1 MSKRQNFTTYNIPKE
16 KDFKILSTERKNMV
30 TYIDTDGGYNRL
42 YEATFRSPN
51 DPFLVKMSD
60 DDPRMKLRK
69 QREED
74 EWEKFKKKN
83 LKIRVNEFKDE
94 EERKRYL
101 ESKEPLP
108 INPHIIVLAK
118 DPKRKVV
125 QRRKRK
131 VIRISDL
138 PREGNIYS
146 KDEME
151 DYFNKQFEEGIVL
164 EKDYINLRLINEI
177 NLRHPRKFDQLGK
190 PSKYSILCE
199 DLGYF
204 GLSED
209 TMYCDMNKFGV
220 GLVDY
225 FRILKLNFLFYLILA
240 LMGFLCLYSCGENFL
255 KLNDIQKMFHF
266 SDSKDF
272 LTKFTLGNTLSK
284 DYYKCQVEDTSNLS
298 TKKTI
303 AMHCDYYPKN
313 NYFFLDKYSLSI
325 FETSDEGEVAPY
337 DSLCNDYINNMRYES
352 PFLNKKKID
361 INTIKKYI
369 TCNLRHSVCVI
380 DLSKLKNDGIEI
392 SKLTFIQYKC
402 TYSNRFFYDKGRASL
417 IFFFSL
423 FTTFLYI
430 FYYLYLSLVIEK
442 SEKIHNDN
450 FYQINQYT
458 VHVKNV
464 NIDPKP
470 PRLYQDLNLLVIA
483 LHNAAQYH
491 KIEESDLEICDDFND
506 EPIYESSGAIYQI
519 SYSIFDNTYL
529 DVVKDKFE
537 LMSTVEIPNYTRKK
551 ENVLSSKLTNHIYDL
566 NLRRKEKVEIRER
579 LQAYNTKLSFEKHCC
594 DNVKINDLFVTFKT
608 KGHAEK
614 CYNCYNSKSWLFR
627 FFIEKCLD
635 GKRKLLP
642 FYYKDQWLDVDYIPC
657 QTDGVKYENLRID
670 DITRKLPKPMSVLIV
685 FILVCGSLVIYYL
698 QVHFQRELDS
708 EFINYINCG
717 LYISK
722 EKTASFISINE
733 VMKDEEEKD
742 LLKRYNTYCYCK
754 YNLDEFGRRTT
765 ENVYYERAITSLNDD
780 EISQTVRVF
789 PCRRWF
795 KSIDKSWKMDFL
807 MYFLIIIYDCFSLWV
822 IQLLPKYE
830 RYKTKMDERKRL
842 MTLVYFFSIFAN
854 GINVVIANANISDFL
869 SNNMGFIPLL
879 TGKYINF
886 NSFWFYNVG
895 TTISILILLNCF
907 IPYLLEYLKF
917 LLMFFIRNVC
927 CKGILNKNNKYYF
940 LYWYIGPEYH
950 LEVKL
955 GIHLSLISI
964 IMLFNF
970 TITNFPS
977 FLFLIF
983 TTFISFYLDKILF
996 TRYCKIPENYNQEL
1010 NKLYYKIFFVVI
1022 IISTIT
1028 NCYQCCLLMNIIHEV
1043 SPLGVQLKS
1052 LISNS
1057 KFWVYMV
1064 IAIILILYPLIRYS
1078 LIPFIIFCACKKKN
1092 IAYGFADN
1100 KAFEKDF
1107 VKDFTIYESL
1117 PLSILYKNY
1126 TIRKLEF
1133 SQIEKYALYHDVD
1146 KLLEFYRQ
1154 KLDIDREAIQ
1164 EKVRILMHDR
1174 IDLDENFDEKMKLFM
1189 DRYYQDLDDTKIK
1202 KDFSYNMSYYDIFEA
1217 PYIEKMIDH

>member
-1 MSKRQNFTTYNIPKE
+1 MSKKQNYTTYQIPKE
-16 KDFKILSTERKNMV
+16 KDFKILSTERKNIV
-30 TYIDTDGGYNRL
+30 TYIDTSGGYNAL
-42 YEATFRSPN
+42 YEAKFRSPN
-51 DPFLVKMSD
+51 DDFIVKMSD
-60 DDPRMKLRK
+60 DDPRVKLRK
-69 QREED
+69 QREEE

-83 LKIRVNEFKDE
+83 LKIHVNEFKDE

-118 DPKRKVV
+118 DPKRKVIT
-125 QRRKRK
+125 QRKRK

-146 KDEME
+146 RDENE
-151 DYFNKQFEEGIVL
+151 DYFNKQFDEGIKL
-164 EKDYINLRLINEI
+164 EKDYVNLRLIHEI

-190 PSKYSILCE
+190 PEKYSIFCE

-204 GLSED
+204 GLKEQD
-209 TMYCDMNKFGV
+209 MFVDMNKFGV

-225 FRILKLNFLFYLILA
+225 FRILKLNLLFYFIMALIS
-240 LMGFLCLYSCGENFL
+240 FLCLYSCGENFM
-255 KLNDIQKMFHF
+255 KINDIQKIFHF
-266 SDSKDF
+266 SGIKDF

-284 DYYKCQVEDTSNLS
+284 DYYKCQVEDTTDLSN
-298 TKKTI
+298 KKLI

-313 NYFFLDKYSLSI
+313 NYFFLDKDSLSI
-325 FETSDEGEVAPY
+325 FEMSDESDIVPY
-337 DSLCNDYINNMRYES
+337 DSSCNNYINNIRYNS
-352 PFLNKKKID
+352 PYLSPEKID
-361 INTIKKYI
+361 INKIKKYI
-369 TCNLRHSVCVI
+369 TCNLRHSICTI
-380 DLSKLKNDGIEI
+380 DLSKLKKDGNNILK
-392 SKLTFIQYKC
+392 STFIQYRC
-402 TYSNRFFYDKGRASL
+402 IYSNKFFYDKGRTPL

-423 FTTFLYI
+423 FSIIMYI
-430 FYYLYLSLVIEK
+430 IYFLYLSLVLEK
-442 SEKIHNDN
+442 SNKIHNDN
-450 FYQINQYT
+450 YFQISQYT

-529 DVVKDKFE
+529 DLVKDKFE
-537 LMSTVEIPNYTRKK
+537 LMSTIEIPNYTKNK
-551 ENVLSSKLTNHIYDL
+551 QNVLSSKLTNNLYDL
-566 NLRRKEKVEIRER
+566 NLRRSEKVDIREKI
-579 LQAYNTKLSFEKHCC
+579 QSYNNKLNFEKHCC
-594 DNVKINDLFVTFKT
+594 DNVKINDVFITFKT

-614 CYNCYNSKSWLFR
+614 CYNCYNSKSRLFR
-627 FFIEKCLD
+627 FFIEKCLN
-635 GKRKLLP
+635 GKRKLSP

-657 QTDGVKYENLRID
+657 QADGIKYENLRID
-670 DITRKLPKPMSVLIV
+670 DITRYLPKPMSVLIV
-685 FILVCGSLVIYYL
+685 FILVCGNLFIFL
-698 QVHFQRELDS
+698 MQVSFQKKVDS
-708 EFINYINCG
+708 ELINYINCG
-717 LYISK
+717 LYIGK
-722 EKTASFISINE
+722 EKTSSFISINE

-742 LLKRYNTYCYCK
+742 LLKRFNTYCYCK
-754 YNLDEFGRRTT
+754 YNLDEFGRNVA
-765 ENVYYERAITSLNDD
+765 ENVYYERTITSLNND

-795 KSIDKSWKMDFL
+795 KSIDKSWKMDFV
-807 MYFLIIIYDCFSLWV
+807 MYFLIIVYDCFSLWI

-854 GINVVIANANISDFL
+854 GINVVVANAHVSNFL
-869 SNNMGFIPLL
+869 TENLGFIPLF
-879 TGKYINF
+879 TGKFINF
-886 NSFWFYNVG
+886 NSYWFYNVSS
-895 TTISILILLNCF
+895 TITVLILLNCI

-917 LLMFFIRNVC
+917 LFMIFIRNCC

-970 TITNFPS
+970 TITNFFS
-977 FLFLIF
+977 FLFLII

-996 TRYCKIPENYNQEL
+996 VRYCKTPENYNNEL
-1010 NKLYYKIFFVVI
+1010 NKLYCNIFFVVI
-1022 IISTIT
+1022 IISTII
-1028 NCYQCCLLMNIIHEV
+1028 NSYQCCLLMNIIHEV
-1043 SPLGVQLKS
+1043 SPLVIQLKS
-1052 LISNS
+1052 LIVNS
-1057 KFWVYMV
+1057 KFWVY
-1064 IAIILILYPLIRYS
+1064 IAFAIILMLYNLIRYS
-1078 LIPFIIFCACKKKN
+1078 LIPFIIFCSCAKRN
-1092 IAYGFADN
+1092 VAYGFADN

-1107 VKDFTIYESL
+1107 VKGFTIYESL

-1126 TIRKLEF
+1126 TLRKLEF
-1133 SQIEKYALYHDVD
+1133 SQIEKYSLYHDLD

-1154 KLDIDREAIQ
+1154 KLDIDREALQ
-1164 EKVRILMHDR
+1164 EKVRILLHNR

-1189 DRYYQDLDDTKIK
+1189 DKYYEDLDDTKIK

-1217 PYIEKMIDH
+1217 PYFEKMIDH

>member
-1 MSKRQNFTTYNIPKE
+1 MSKRQNYTTYNIPKE
-16 KDFKILSTERKNMV
+16 KDFKILSTDRKNMV

-42 YEATFRSPN
+42 YEASFKSPN
-51 DPFLVKMSD
+51 DQFLVKMSD

-69 QREED
+69 QREEE
-74 EWEKFKKKN
+74 EWEKFKKRN

-146 KDEME
+146 RDETE
-151 DYFNKQFEEGIVL
+151 DYFNKQFEEGIIL
-164 EKDYINLRLINEI
+164 EKDYINMRLIHEI

-190 PSKYSILCE
+190 PSKYSIFCE

-204 GLSED
+204 GLTED
-209 TMYCDMNKFGV
+209 TMFCDMNKFGV

-225 FRILKLNFLFYLILA
+225 FRILKLNCLFYLILA
-240 LMGFLCLYSCGENFL
+240 IIGFLCLYSCGENFS
-255 KLNDIQKMFHF
+255 KLIDIQRMFHF
-266 SDSKDF
+266 SNIKDF

-298 TKKTI
+298 SKKEI

-313 NYFFLDKYSLSI
+313 NYFFLDQYSLSI
-325 FETSDEGEVAPY
+325 FETSEEGEVTPY
-337 DSLCNDYINNMRYES
+337 DSLFNDYKNNIRYES
-352 PFLNKKKID
+352 PFLNTKKID
-361 INTIKKYI
+361 VNKIKKYI
-369 TCNLRHSVCVI
+369 KCNLRHSVCVI
-380 DLSKLKNDGIEI
+380 DLTKLKNDGIEI

-402 TYSNRFFYDKGRASL
+402 IYSNRFFYDKGRAPL

-450 FYQINQYT
+450 YYQINQYT

-529 DVVKDKFE
+529 DLVKDKFE
-537 LMSTVEIPNYTRKK
+537 LMSTVEVPNYTRKK
-551 ENVLSSKLTNHIYDL
+551 ENVLSSQLTNHIYDL
-566 NLRRKEKVEIRER
+566 NLRRSEKVEIREK
-579 LQAYNTKLSFEKHCC
+579 LQAFNTKLSFEKHCC

-635 GKRKLLP
+635 GKRKLNP
-642 FYYKDQWLDVDYIPC
+642 FYYKDQWLEVDYMPC
-657 QTDGVKYENLRID
+657 QNDGVKYENLRID

-698 QVHFQRELDS
+698 QVNFQRKLDS

-717 LYISK
+717 LYISR

-754 YNLDEFGRRTT
+754 YNLDEFGRKTT
-765 ENVYYERAITSLNDD
+765 ENVYYERAITSLNEE

-795 KSIDKSWKMDFL
+795 KAIDRSWKMDFV
-807 MYFLIIIYDCFSLWV
+807 MYSIIIIYDCFSLWV

-842 MTLVYFFSIFAN
+842 MTLVYFFGIFAN
-854 GINVVIANANISDFL
+854 GINVVIANANISEFL
-869 SNNMGFIPLL
+869 TNNMGFIPLL

-895 TTISILILLNCF
+895 STISILIFLNSF

-917 LLMFFIRNVC
+917 FIMLFIRNVC

-955 GIHLSLISI
+955 GIHLSLISV
-964 IMLFNF
+964 IMFFNF

-983 TTFISFYLDKILF
+983 ATFVSFYLDKILF

-1010 NKLYYKIFFVVI
+1010 NKLYCRIFFVVI

-1028 NCYQCCLLMNIIHEV
+1028 NSYQCCLLMNIIHEV
-1043 SPLGVQLKS
+1043 APLGVQLKS
-1052 LISNS
+1052 LLLNG
-1057 KFWVYMV
+1057 KFWIYMV
-1064 IAIILILYPLIRYS
+1064 IAILLMLYPLMRYS

-1092 IAYGFADN
+1092 VAYGFADN

-1146 KLLEFYRQ
+1146 RLLEFYRQ

-1164 EKVRILMHDR
+1164 EKVRILMHNR

-1189 DRYYQDLDDTKIK
+1189 DRYYKDLDETKIK
-1202 KDFSYNMSYYDIFEA
+1202 KDFSYNMSYFDIFEA
-1217 PYIEKMIDH
+1217 PYFEKMIDH

>member
-1 MSKRQNFTTYNIPKE
+1 MSKRQNYTTYNIPKE

-69 QREED
+69 QREEE

-125 QRRKRK
+125 QRRERK

-146 KDEME
+146 RDEME
-151 DYFNKQFEEGIVL
+151 DYFNKQFDEGIIL
-164 EKDYINLRLINEI
+164 EKDYINLRLIHEI

-204 GLSED
+204 GLKEE

-225 FRILKLNFLFYLILA
+225 FRILKLNFLFYLLLA
-240 LMGFLCLYSCGENFL
+240 IMGLLCLYSCGENFL
-255 KLNDIQKMFHF
+255 KLNDIQRMFHF
-266 SDSKDF
+266 SDIKDF

-303 AMHCDYYPKN
+303 VMHCDYYPKN

-325 FETSDEGEVAPY
+325 FETSDEGELAPY
-337 DSLCNDYINNMRYES
+337 DSLCNNYINNMRYES
-352 PFLNKKKID
+352 PFLNSKKID
-361 INTIKKYI
+361 INTIKNYI

-402 TYSNRFFYDKGRASL
+402 TYSNRFFYDKGRAPL

-506 EPIYESSGAIYQI
+506 QPIYESSGAIYQI
-519 SYSIFDNTYL
+519 SYSLFDNTYL

-566 NLRRKEKVEIRER
+566 NLRRKEKVEIKER

-627 FFIEKCLD
+627 FFIEKCLN

-642 FYYKDQWLDVDYIPC
+642 FYYKDQWLEVDYIPC
-657 QTDGVKYENLRID
+657 QNDGVKYENLRID

-685 FILVCGSLVIYYL
+685 LILVCGSLVIYYL

-708 EFINYINCG
+708 ELIN
-717 LYISK
+717 
-722 EKTASFISINE
+722 
-733 VMKDEEEKD
+733 
-742 LLKRYNTYCYCK
+742 
-754 YNLDEFGRRTT
+754 
-765 ENVYYERAITSLNDD
+765 
-780 EISQTVRVF
+780 
-789 PCRRWF
+789 
-795 KSIDKSWKMDFL
+795 
-807 MYFLIIIYDCFSLWV
+807 
-822 IQLLPKYE
+822 
-830 RYKTKMDERKRL
+830 
-842 MTLVYFFSIFAN
+842 
-854 GINVVIANANISDFL
+854 
-869 SNNMGFIPLL
+869 
-879 TGKYINF
+879 
-886 NSFWFYNVG
+886 
-895 TTISILILLNCF
+895 
-907 IPYLLEYLKF
+907 
-917 LLMFFIRNVC
+917 
-927 CKGILNKNNKYYF
+927 
-940 LYWYIGPEYH
+940 
-950 LEVKL
+950 
-955 GIHLSLISI
+955 
-964 IMLFNF
+964 
-970 TITNFPS
+970 
-977 FLFLIF
+977 
-983 TTFISFYLDKILF
+983 
-996 TRYCKIPENYNQEL
+996 
-1010 NKLYYKIFFVVI
+1010 
-1022 IISTIT
+1022 
-1028 NCYQCCLLMNIIHEV
+1028 
-1043 SPLGVQLKS
+1043 
-1052 LISNS
+1052 
-1057 KFWVYMV
+1057 
-1064 IAIILILYPLIRYS
+1064 
-1078 LIPFIIFCACKKKN
+1078 
-1092 IAYGFADN
+1092 
-1100 KAFEKDF
+1100 
-1107 VKDFTIYESL
+1107 
-1117 PLSILYKNY
+1117 
-1126 TIRKLEF
+1126 
-1133 SQIEKYALYHDVD
+1133 
-1146 KLLEFYRQ
+1146 
-1154 KLDIDREAIQ
+1154 
-1164 EKVRILMHDR
+1164 
-1174 IDLDENFDEKMKLFM
+1174 
-1189 DRYYQDLDDTKIK
+1189 
-1202 KDFSYNMSYYDIFEA
+1202 
-1217 PYIEKMIDH
+1217 